1 MHHSHPGSRGYRPL
15 HLAYFQDEKQTKC
28 HASSPTLQI
37 PSAYSGFFSR
47 GPNNV
52 FASGP
57 FLLPLIPNCP
67 EVVSTRPQL
76 SRLALFS
83 QEDRS
88 RLLTDRRKA
97 PVSFCLC
104 LCLFQAL
111 LPLPQPPGL
120 SGHSKSWGGDGLVRV
135 DGTQVR
141 HTSAQPSALCLASEL
156 RPLCLQSRYFTY
168 WSHHP
173 TPTLNSKDACVS
185 FVHGLLYYLIF

>member
-111 LPLPQPPGL
+111 LPLPHVCSDTGAFLRP
-120 SGHSKSWGGDGLVRV
+120 SMARV
-135 DGTQVR
+135 
-141 HTSAQPSALCLASEL
+141 HTSSEAHDAQGCS
-156 RPLCLQSRYFTY
+156 
-168 WSHHP
+168 
-173 TPTLNSKDACVS
+173 
-185 FVHGLLYYLIF
+185 